1 MSGYILCQTGRAEA
15 PYFIENISMNIYS
28 LEELCYYLDHN
39 LYLIDQTILNEGLCN
54 WIQEELKLP
63 ALAAKLRPKMGK
75 FASAED
81 LVYPVFKEIN
91 YLAYEELRTLNGRIE
106 RRNSESEEIREKQ
119 KGDALMENRMYVN
132 AIRVYQKLLEKESKD
147 VSGEMRERIFH
158 NQGCAY
164 SYLFQMDKALDCFF
178 MAWRENRS
186 EKALKVYLL
195 AYRSVHSQEE
205 FEKRLEEL
213 KVEETVKEEV
223 AGRLEKFL
231 SLPEQKIASGET
243 DRILE
248 NLTREYHR
256 STGS

>member
-1 MSGYILCQTGRAEA
+1 M
-15 PYFIENISMNIYS
+15 F
-28 LEELCYYLDHN
+28 
-39 LYLIDQTILNEGLCN
+39 
-54 WIQEELKLP
+54 
-63 ALAAKLRPKMGK
+63 
-75 FASAED
+75 
-81 LVYPVFKEIN
+81 PV
-91 YLAYEELRTLNGRIE
+91 RC
-106 RRNSESEEIREKQ
+106 
-119 KGDALMENRMYVN
+119 
-132 AIRVYQKLLEKESKD
+132 
-147 VSGEMRERIFH
+147 VSGFSIIR
-158 NQGCAY
+158 
-164 SYLFQMDKALDCFF
+164 DALDCFF

>member
-1 MSGYILCQTGRAEA
+1 
-15 PYFIENISMNIYS
+15 
-28 LEELCYYLDHN
+28 
-39 LYLIDQTILNEGLCN
+39 
-54 WIQEELKLP
+54 
-63 ALAAKLRPKMGK
+63 
-75 FASAED
+75 
-81 LVYPVFKEIN
+81 
-91 YLAYEELRTLNGRIE
+91 
-106 RRNSESEEIREKQ
+106 
-119 KGDALMENRMYVN
+119 
-132 AIRVYQKLLEKESKD
+132 
-147 VSGEMRERIFH
+147 MRERIFH